1 MRPPGMAGASGILGN
16 CSLRCSTSCIH
27 AVVPLATLVHPCTAE
42 VLERQEYFPVKMSHR
57 AKRMQRNHL
66 RSKGGGGLNLI
77 ALVDIFTI
85 MVFFLV
91 ISSAEVEVLPNTKL
105 VKLPESI
112 TEKAPRKNV
121 LVMVSDKD
129 IMVEGVK
136 VASVQEVMAAKS
148 DVIASLKSRLDE
160 EGRANRLQGKVDGDI
175 TIMGDKAI
183 PYRLLRKIM
192 VTCTR
197 ANYSNIS
204 LAVVQKVRGQIP
216 SGVGGQ
222 NK

>member
-1 MRPPGMAGASGILGN
+1 M
-16 CSLRCSTSCIH
+16 
-27 AVVPLATLVHPCTAE
+27 
-42 VLERQEYFPVKMSHR
+42 KMSRR
-57 AKRMQRNHL
+57 AKRMQRNHS
-66 RSKGGGGLNLI
+66 RTKRGVGLNLV

-91 ISSAEVEVLPNTKL
+91 ISSAEVEVLPSTTV

-121 LVMVSDKD
+121 LVMVSDTE
-129 IMVEGVK
+129 IMVEGIK
-136 VASVQEVMAAKS
+136 VASVSEVMDAKT

-160 EGRANRLQGKVDGDI
+160 EGQANRLQGKVDGDI

-204 LAVVQKVRGQIP
+204 LAVVQKVREQVHL
-216 SGVGGQ
+216 GVGGQ
-222 NK
+222 K

>member
-1 MRPPGMAGASGILGN
+1 MAVASGIL
-16 CSLRCSTSCIH
+16 
-27 AVVPLATLVHPCTAE
+27 PLATLAHPCAAE
-42 VLERQEYFPVKMSHR
+42 VPEKQGHFPVKMSRR
-57 AKRMQRNHL
+57 AKRMQRNHS
-66 RSKGGGGLNLI
+66 RTKGQGGLNLI

-91 ISSAEVEVLPNTKL
+91 VSSSEVEVLPNTKI

-129 IMVEGVK
+129 IMVQGMK
-136 VASVQEVMAAKS
+136 VASVQEVMDAKT
-148 DVIASLKSRLDE
+148 DVITALKTRLDE
-160 EGRANRLQGKVDGDI
+160 EGRASSQEGKVDGDI

-197 ANYSNIS
+197 ANYTNIS
-204 LAVVQKVRGQIP
+204 LAVVQKPRDPVPSAPAGQK
-216 SGVGGQ
+216 Q
-222 NK
+222 

>member
-1 MRPPGMAGASGILGN
+1 M
-16 CSLRCSTSCIH
+16 
-27 AVVPLATLVHPCTAE
+27 
-42 VLERQEYFPVKMSHR
+42 KMSRR
-57 AKRMQRNHL
+57 AKRMQRNHS
-66 RSKGGGGLNLI
+66 RAKGQGGLNLI

-91 ISSAEVEVLPNTKL
+91 VSSSEIEILPNTKV

-112 TEKAPRKNV
+112 SEKLPRMNV

-129 IMVEGVK
+129 IIVQGIK
-136 VASVQEVMAAKS
+136 VSSVQEAMETQTE
-148 DVIASLKSRLDE
+148 VIAALKTKLDE
-160 EGRANRLQGKVDGDI
+160 EGQSLRQEGKVDGDI

-204 LAVVQKVRGQIP
+204 LAVVQKSRDSVPSVPLVGQ
-216 SGVGGQ
+216 
-222 NK
+222 KK

>member
-1 MRPPGMAGASGILGN
+1 M
-16 CSLRCSTSCIH
+16 
-27 AVVPLATLVHPCTAE
+27 
-42 VLERQEYFPVKMSHR
+42 KMSRR
-57 AKRMQRNHL
+57 ARRMQRNHS
-66 RSKGGGGLNLI
+66 RTKRGGGLNLV

-91 ISSAEVEVLPNTKL
+91 ISSAEVEVLPNTK
-105 VKLPESI
+105 VIKLPESI

-136 VASVQEVMAAKS
+136 VASVQEVMDAKT

-160 EGRANRLQGKVDGDI
+160 EGQMNRQQGKVDSDI

-192 VTCTR
+192 VTCTK

-204 LAVVQKVRGQIP
+204 LAVVQKVREQVS
-216 SGVGGQ
+216 SGVVGQ

>member
-1 MRPPGMAGASGILGN
+1 M
-16 CSLRCSTSCIH
+16 
-27 AVVPLATLVHPCTAE
+27 
-42 VLERQEYFPVKMSHR
+42 KMSRR
-57 AKRMQRNHL
+57 ARRMQRNHS
-66 RSKGGGGLNLI
+66 RTKRGGGLNLV

-91 ISSAEVEVLPNTKL
+91 ISSAEVEVLPNTKI

-136 VASVQEVMAAKS
+136 VASVREVMDAKT

>member
-1 MRPPGMAGASGILGN
+1 M
-16 CSLRCSTSCIH
+16 
-27 AVVPLATLVHPCTAE
+27 
-42 VLERQEYFPVKMSHR
+42 KMSRR

-66 RSKGGGGLNLI
+66 RTKGRAGGLNLV

-91 ISSAEVEVLPNTKL
+91 VSASEVEVLPNTKV

-112 TEKAPRKNV
+112 AEKAPRKNV

-129 IMVEGVK
+129 IMVQGVK
-136 VASVQEVMAAKS
+136 IASVQEVMAAKT
-148 DVIASLKSRLDE
+148 DMIAALKSKLDE
-160 EGRANRLQGKVDGDI
+160 EGRAGQQQGKVDGDI

-197 ANYSNIS
+197 ANYSNIA
-204 LAVVQKVRGQIP
+204 LAVVQKARGP
-216 SGVGGQ
+216 ASGVANQ
-222 NK
+222 

>member
-1 MRPPGMAGASGILGN
+1 MRPPGMAVASGIL
-16 CSLRCSTSCIH
+16 
-27 AVVPLATLVHPCTAE
+27 PPATLVHPCTAE
-42 VLERQEYFPVKMSHR
+42 VLERQEHFPVKMSRR
-57 AKRMQRNHL
+57 AKRMQRNHS
-66 RSKGGGGLNLI
+66 RTKRGGGLNLV

-91 ISSAEVEVLPNTKL
+91 ISSSVVEVLPNTKV

-129 IMVEGVK
+129 IMVEGIK
-136 VASVQEVMAAKS
+136 VASVQEVMDAKS

-160 EGRANRLQGKVDGDI
+160 EGQASRLQGKVGGDI

-204 LAVVQKVRGQIP
+204 LAVVQKVRGQAP
-216 SGVGGQ
+216 LGVGGQ
-222 NK
+222 N